1 MPREYMTKDEIEAV
15 FYTAY
20 DGEIEK
26 IEKFLA
32 NGISPNIQNE
42 DGKSLLHVACEDGY
56 FGLLE
61 LLLQNGAD
69 PNIEDKDGDTP
80 LDYAI
85 FRNYKE
91 FQEMLIIHGAIIRD
105 RQSSVKRNWQMIQ
118 EGQGHVR
125 AMQTLLNLI
134 NKKDD

>member
-1 MPREYMTKDEIEAV
+1 MTTNEIDVV
-15 FYTAY
+15 FFAAY
-20 DGEIEK
+20 DGKIET

-32 NGISPNIQNE
+32 DGVSPNIQNE
-42 DGKSLLHVACEDGY
+42 DGKSLLHVACDDGY

-69 PNIEDKDGDTP
+69 PNIEDKHRDTP
-80 LDYAI
+80 FDYAV
-85 FRNYKE
+85 FRNHKE
-91 FQEMLIIHGAIIRD
+91 FQEMLIAHGAIIRN
-105 RQSSVKRNWQMIQ
+105 RPSSIERNWQMIQ
-118 EGQGHVR
+118 EGQEDVR